1 MHFIEGNSNFISRC
15 RFRRVAVHHVE
26 SIVFSSFGALYLS
39 HGTCPWPYLIY
50 TVSRNHHSIVFV
62 LSERKT
68 QQAVDTA
75 VHLEITVEEGNVA
88 LRVVN
93 SKQ

>member
-1 MHFIEGNSNFISRC
+1 M
-15 RFRRVAVHHVE
+15 
-26 SIVFSSFGALYLS
+26 
-39 HGTCPWPYLIY
+39 
-50 TVSRNHHSIVFV
+50 FV
-62 LSERKT
+62 LPERKT